1 MRNEQWAQQIV
12 SQLIAHGADYFC
24 CAPGSRS
31 TPLAL
36 AIAAEI
42 SATYFVHFDERA
54 LAFHALGYAKASGKP
69 AVILTTSGTA
79 VGNLLPALMEASNER
94 IPLIVLTA
102 DRPPELRDCGANQTC
117 DQVKLFTPYIR
128 WQADLPCPDD
138 ALPFRYLSSTIAAC
152 CAAAQFPLP
161 GPVHLNCMFREP
173 LIGTSPPP
181 DGQWEHIVQQAGILH
196 PTSSQIDIW
205 ADKLSSIARGVILC
219 GSDHRD
225 DSSAIHL
232 LAEKLQW
239 PIFADILSPVRRAG
253 DHSHLIPHY
262 ELLLKTAGPENC
274 EAILQFGNRFV
285 SKALAQWVEKQEPA
299 FYLRVS
305 EHPQLQDPL
314 HKNTHRLHADP
325 ALFCQAIAARLTP
338 APSHWIHLWKEQDA
352 ICKHHICDFFS
363 TETHLSEP
371 AIMQT
376 IASSFTPS
384 DALFLANSMPI
395 RDANSLFRSPLPT
408 GPIFGNRGVSG
419 IDGNIATAAGIA
431 QGSQRRTFALIGDL
445 TFLHDM
451 TSLAQLTKT
460 DAPVLLIVINN
471 GGGGIFSFLPVS
483 KRECKRAFE
492 EFIVCKHDYQF
503 PAAAELFGLP
513 YFCPESTAALE
524 RCLSA
529 QTSCI
534 IEIFTDREE
543 NFALH
548 EQLTSKITC
557 NR

>member
-1 MRNEQWAQQIV
+1 MHNEQWAKQIV
-12 SQLIAHGADYFC
+12 SLLAAQGADYFC

-36 AIAAEI
+36 AVAADR
-42 SATYFVHFDERA
+42 SATFFVHFDERA

-79 VGNLLPALMEASNER
+79 VGNLLPALMEASNDCV
-94 IPLIVLTA
+94 PLIVLTA

-117 DQVKLFTPYIR
+117 DQVKLFTPYVR
-128 WQADLPCPDD
+128 WQADLPCPDET
-138 ALPFRYLSSTIAAC
+138 LPSRYLASVIAAC
-152 CAAAQFPLP
+152 CAAAQSPLP

-173 LIGTSPPP
+173 LIGTEPPP
-181 DGQWEHIVQQAGILH
+181 ERDWEHIVQQVGILH
-196 PTSSQIDIW
+196 PTTSQIDTW
-205 ADKLSSIARGVILC
+205 VGALSSPTRGVILC

-239 PIFADILSPVRRAG
+239 PIFADILAPVRRAG
-253 DHSHLIPHY
+253 DHTHLIPHY
-262 ELLLKTAGPENC
+262 ELILKTAEPNNC

-285 SKALAQWVEKQEPA
+285 SKALAQWVEKQDPA

-305 EHPQLQDPL
+305 QHPQLQDPL
-314 HKNTHRLHADP
+314 HKNTHRLQADP
-325 ALFCQAIAARLTP
+325 ALFCKAVATQLTP
-338 APSHWIHLWKEQDA
+338 MPSDWIQYWKEQDA
-352 ICKHHICDFFS
+352 LCEEHIHHFFS
-363 TETHLSEP
+363 TETGLSEP
-371 AIMQT
+371 AILRT
-376 IASSFTPS
+376 IASCMTPS

-395 RDANSLFRSPLPT
+395 RDANALFRSSQPT

-431 QGSQRRTFALIGDL
+431 QGSQRRTLALIGDL

-460 DAPVLLIVINN
+460 DAPVLLIIVNN

-483 KRECKRAFE
+483 QRACKQAFE
-492 EFIVCKHDYQF
+492 DFIVCTHDYQF

-513 YFCPESTAALE
+513 YFCPESTDALAH
-524 RCLSA
+524 CLSL
-529 QTSCI
+529 QTSCV
-534 IEIFTDREE
+534 IEIFTNREE

-548 EQLTSKITC
+548 EQLT
-557 NR
+557 NRAVCRR